1 MKVNFPHPRL
11 TYPDYDEAIYV
22 PLNTSSTFYPPI
34 DAILVLKTSTE
45 PADALVQA
53 TINGGTVFMNFKG
66 NVLDRLAG
74 QGKVWPMEG
83 CTFLGR
89 NPSFSYLA
97 LRRKYYG
104 PSENFTTVTDNE
116 QGRLIGGSEADDT
129 PAGPSVT
136 VTGLI
141 DTLTANIMTDADP
154 TSEELGSLTGIQI
167 RSDFGIG
174 FLFTNQAAR
183 DSFVTSYSAGT
194 WALTIGGATTTAA
207 ITVEEDFNISLA
219 TTRAYLVPSKF
230 PSWEET
236 LAYPYDTNYGEE
248 EAYSITF
255 T

>member
-1 MKVNFPHPRL
+1 MKVNFPHHRL

-22 PLNTSSTFYPPI
+22 PLNTSSAFYPPI
-34 DAILVLKTSTE
+34 DAILVLQSSTTQ
-45 PADALVQA
+45 DAIVEA
-53 TINGGTVFMNFKG
+53 TIKGETVIMNFRG
-66 NVLDRLAG
+66 DVFSRLAG
-74 QGKVWPMEG
+74 PGKVWPMEG

-89 NPSFSYLA
+89 DPSFSYLA

-104 PSENFTTVTDNE
+104 PSENFTTVLSNNQD
-116 QGRLIGGSEADDT
+116 RLVGGSNEDDT

-167 RSDFGIG
+167 RSDFGVG
-174 FLFTNQAAR
+174 FLFTSQAAR
-183 DSFVTSYSAGT
+183 DSFVTAYSAGT

-207 ITVEEDFNISLA
+207 ITAEEDFNISLA

-236 LAYPYDTNYGEE
+236 LAYPYDTNYSVE
-248 EAYSITF
+248 EAYTITF

>member
-1 MKVNFPHPRL
+1 MKVNFPHHRL

-22 PLNTSSTFYPPI
+22 PLNTSSAFYPPI
-34 DAILVLKTSTE
+34 DAILVLQSSTAQGTIVE
-45 PADALVQA
+45 A
-53 TINGGTVFMNFKG
+53 TIKGETVLMDFRG
-66 NVLDRLAG
+66 NPVDRIAG
-74 QGKVWPMEG
+74 PGKVWPMEG

-89 NPSFSYLA
+89 DPSLSYLA

-104 PSENFTTVTDNE
+104 PSENFTTVLSNN
-116 QGRLIGGSEADDT
+116 QGKLIGGSNEDDT

-136 VTGLI
+136 VTGLV

-167 RSDFGIG
+167 RSDFGVG
-174 FLFTNQAAR
+174 FLFTSQAAR
-183 DSFVTSYSAGT
+183 DSFVDSYNSGT

-207 ITVEEDFNISLA
+207 ITAAEDFNTALA